1 MQINDLL
8 IASTLLGKISN
19 LNTGNYIFDIF
30 LIINGL
36 ILLYIINNQRI
47 FDNIINFFKDN
58 YKNKNVL
65 LFQATDKDSS
75 HRFRALSFYISTNC
89 NIKKVKEVEIKK
101 YDWNDDLIINAG
113 WRVNQTEPFI
123 VTENIMGVVSFKE
136 VEKSNQGNVKIIEEI
151 NCLEIY
157 SDKLAVKEM
166 MDFVDN
172 TAVRSHN
179 KFLEKKINDSKLIVD
194 ILWNEKDKCV
204 KVESCKW
211 ESNVKFENRFF
222 KDKEKIIN
230 KINFFLDNNEWYKK
244 KGIPHT
250 FGFLLWGE
258 PGCGKTGFIKA
269 LANMDKMT
277 DKHIINIK
285 LSNNFDIAQLNKII
299 FNNEIIPDLII
310 PTNKRIII
318 FEDIDCMNDIVK
330 DRDIENKEVKEIND
344 NTNISSK
351 ILNDAMIKLIKEN
364 ENNNLSYLLNML
376 DGLKESEERIIIMTT
391 NKPDMLDKAL
401 IRSGR
406 IDQIIQF
413 KKASVEDI
421 INIMEHYW
429 EIKPDNIIEDYDDLI
444 SHADIINMCRSSDN
458 IDDTCKLL
466 DNYINNYTKIDDIN
480 YILKSYW
487 NYYNSIE
494 IPETWNNIF
503 KFNFVKNTC
512 KKTNSIH
519 ESINKLKESYNE

>member
-1 MQINDLL
+1 MQINDFL
-8 IASTLLGKISN
+8 ITSTLLGKISN

-30 LIINGL
+30 LIINGF
-36 ILLYIINNQRI
+36 IFLYVVNNQRI
-47 FDNIINFFKDN
+47 IDNIINFFKDN
-58 YKNKNVL
+58 NSNKNVL
-65 LFQATDKDSS
+65 LFEATDKDSS
-75 HRFRALSFYISTNC
+75 HRFRALSHYISTNC

-101 YDWNDDLIINAG
+101 YDWNDDMIVNAG
-113 WRVNQTEPFI
+113 WRVNQTEPFS
-123 VTENIMGVVSFKE
+123 VTDKIMGVVKFKE
-136 VEKSNQGNVKIIEEI
+136 IEKSINSNVKTIEEI

-157 SDKLAVKEM
+157 SDLSVKEM

-172 TAVRSHN
+172 TAVVIHN
-179 KFLEKKINDSKLIVD
+179 KFLEKKINDNKLIVD

-269 LANMDKMT
+269 LANMDKMK

-285 LSNNFDIAQLNKII
+285 LSSNFDITQLNKII

-330 DRDIENKEVKEIND
+330 DRSSEEKEDKD
-344 NTNISSK
+344 TTISSK

-376 DGLKESEERIIIMTT
+376 DGLKESDERIIIMTS
-391 NKPDMLDKAL
+391 NKPEMLDKAL

-406 IDQIIQF
+406 IDQIIHF
-413 KKASVEDI
+413 KKASTEDI
-421 INIMEHYW
+421 INMLKHYW
-429 EIKPDNIIEDYDDLI
+429 EVSPENITEDYDDLV

-458 IDDTCKLL
+458 IHDTCKLI
-466 DNYINNYTKIDDIN
+466 DKYINNYAKIDDIK

-487 NYYNSIE
+487 DYNNSIE
-494 IPETWNNIF
+494 IPESWNNIF
-503 KFNFVKNTC
+503 KLNFIKSVC
-512 KKTNSIH
+512 LKTNSIY
-519 ESINKLKESYNE
+519 ETIDKLNE